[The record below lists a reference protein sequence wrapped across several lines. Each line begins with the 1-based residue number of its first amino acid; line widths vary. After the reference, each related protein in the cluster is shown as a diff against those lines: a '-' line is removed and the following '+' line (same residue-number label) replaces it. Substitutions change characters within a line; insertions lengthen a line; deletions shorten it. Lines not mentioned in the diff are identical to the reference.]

1 MSRSKLLLI
10 IVISSLAG
18 IKNCKAKDDFQ
29 KIKPLT
35 KDQTDV
41 FNHDV
46 NINRSKFDQ
55 EIDEMIFD
63 RLGEDY
69 RRANVYDFYP
79 IEVKQNMSVKD
90 KIEMMDY
97 YNHARKELE
106 EISSSKLIRVVKRDL
121 NLDGKNDY
129 AVLVRNTKKDTNYLA
144 IINFKDT
151 HYIEPFKEDF
161 VELVNFGSYPTA
173 IITKDDETKTISSPA
188 IKLVSFEEN
197 QSKVLYFDRRK
208 QKWKDLEV
216 RI

>member
-1 MSRSKLLLI
+1 MRFSKLLLI

-18 IKNCKAKDDFQ
+18 IENCKAKDDFQ

-79 IEVKQNMSVKD
+79 IEVKQNMSIKD

-106 EISSSKLIRVVKRDL
+106 EISNSKLIRVVKRDL

-129 AVLVRNTKKDTNYLA
+129 AVLVHNIKKDKNYLA

-188 IKLVSFEEN
+188 IKLVSFEQN
-197 QSKVLYFDRRK
+197 QSKVLYFDRKK